1 MRLTC
6 PCFSSECGLEDASI
20 ATRVQ
25 ELMRFDCEHARREN
39 AALCRTR
46 GPGAGP

>member
-6 PCFSSECGLEDASI
+6 PCFSSECGFEDAST
-20 ATRVQ
+20 AARGQ
-25 ELMRFDCEHARREN
+25 EPMRIDCEHARRES
-39 AALCRTR
+39 AALRRTR